1 MKRGKRRNKQIYFC
15 KNCNKYFSRSLEK
28 ENKTTT
34 KIIDRNNIIIDHL
47 DGISY
52 RKLESRYKIGRTR
65 LCEITNNQISKLE
78 NNFEI
83 TKRFLKQLNYSGN
96 LVVDGKCIQVK
107 EAITKLYPIIG
118 KVPKSRKHYG
128 SRGNRVIT
136 WGIDYWKHDIPHFE
150 FGESEN
156 GFVSDN
162 YFRKLK
168 SINYPLISLT
178 IDDRQ
183 EIARSAKRHYLDC
196 VIQLCIRHYF
206 TKISRKLSVG
216 NIKMK
221 IESKQKKIDNLFA
234 SKDSDCIPITRPRQ
248 IKLAAQLMNEIL
260 ELKFRYQILLD
271 FQNIIQSILWAPD
284 YKTAIRRIESLKKH
298 FWPKRFK
305 MRSQYNKD
313 YIRTVKKLINDFKEH
328 QEYLL
333 NYLKYPHLNIPH
345 TTNMI
350 EGLNSQLETRINS
363 IKGFELDETA
373 ENYINAWILKRRFSK
388 YTDCKKS
395 FKKLNGK
402 TPLECAG
409 VDISNIRNW
418 VSWCQNDIC

>member
-1 MKRGKRRNKQIYFC
+1 M
-15 KNCNKYFSRSLEK
+15 
-28 ENKTTT
+28 
-34 KIIDRNNIIIDHL
+34 

-52 RKLESRYKIGRTR
+52 RKLETRHNIGRTK
-65 LCEITNNQISKLE
+65 LCKLTNDQISKFK

-83 TKRFLKQLNYSGN
+83 TKRFLKQLKYSGN

-107 EAITKLYPIIG
+107 EAVTRLYPIIG
-118 KVPKSRKHYG
+118 KIPKSKKHYG

-156 GFVSDN
+156 SFVFDN

-168 SINYPLISLT
+168 SIGYPLISLT

-183 EIARSAKRHYLDC
+183 EIARAAKRHYKDC
-196 VIQLCIRHYF
+196 IIQLCIRHYF

-234 SKDSDCIPITRPRQ
+234 SKDSDYIPITRPRQ
-248 IKLAAQLMNEIL
+248 IKLACQLTNEIGIL
-260 ELKFRYQILLD
+260 EFRYELLLD
-271 FQNIIQSILWAPD
+271 FQNIIQSILWADD
-284 YKTAIRRIESLKKH
+284 YEIAKRRVDLLTKY
-298 FWPKRFK
+298 FWPRRFK
-305 MRSQYNKD
+305 MRDQHDKEH
-313 YIRTVKKLINDFKEH
+313 IKTVKKLINDFKEH

-333 NYLKYPHLNIPH
+333 NYLKYPRLDIPH

-363 IKGFELDETA
+363 IKGFELDKTA
-373 ENYINAWILKRRFSK
+373 ENYINAWILQRRFSR

-409 VDISNIRNW
+409 ADTSNIRNW
-418 VSWCQNDIC
+418 VSWCQKDIC